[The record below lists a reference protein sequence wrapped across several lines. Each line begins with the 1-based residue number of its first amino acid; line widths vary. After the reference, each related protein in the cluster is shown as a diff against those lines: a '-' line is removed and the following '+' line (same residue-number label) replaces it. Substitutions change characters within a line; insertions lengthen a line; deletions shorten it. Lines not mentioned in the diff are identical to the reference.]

1 MARIMN
7 GDITK
12 PSETT
17 VTEDTSDEPVQ
28 LEEVKK
34 RISMH
39 QVRVISFHYL
49 KFQIKYSRKNDG

>member
-39 QVRVISFHYL
+39 QVQVISFHYL
-49 KFQIKYSRKNDG
+49 KCQIKYSQKNDG

>member
-28 LEEVKK
+28 LGKETDIYAPGTGHIIPLSEVPDKVFSEK
-34 RISMH
+34 
-39 QVRVISFHYL
+39 
-49 KFQIKYSRKNDG
+49 